1 MSSSSTSIHTDG
13 KDVTITTEWL
23 DKDSENKTR
32 LLKVKTG
39 DHDFTFFMD
48 ENCNVVFKID
58 RED

>member
-13 KDVTITTEWL
+13 NDVSISTEWL
-23 DKDSENKTR
+23 NKDSENKTR

-39 DHDFTFFMD
+39 DHEVTFFMD

>member
-1 MSSSSTSIHTDG
+1 MSSSTSIHTDG
-13 KDVTITTEWL
+13 NDVTISTEWL
-23 DKDSENKTR
+23 DKDSERKTR
-32 LLKVKTG
+32 LLKITTK